1 MVEGK
6 DHPRELG
13 LSEFEDSGGKT
24 VSLLLQM
31 LKKYFSTE
39 RYVILDSCF
48 STLKGIVELKKE
60 GNYVGALIKNPH
72 YWSSLVPGEEIVLY
86 IQTKNVREKEMS
98 SVDF

>member
-1 MVEGK
+1 MVKGK

-39 RYVILDSCF
+39 RYAILDSCF
-48 STLKGIVELKKE
+48 SILKGIVELKKE
-60 GNYVGALIKNPH
+60 GIYAGALSK
-72 YWSSLVPGEEIVLY
+72 
-86 IQTKNVREKEMS
+86 K
-98 SVDF
+98 